1 LNFCKLKINQLS
13 FLCIPEKSKSL
24 HGRNFM
30 KALKEFLQKKYAAEL
45 SVGILVFIF
54 YLVRDLLK
62 IFFP

>member
-1 LNFCKLKINQLS
+1 
-13 FLCIPEKSKSL
+13 
-24 HGRNFM
+24 M

-62 IFFP
+62 ILFP